1 MEYALNHKVFS
12 DLVELSHKNTP
23 RDMFIICTE
32 FLTTVCQSI
41 KAIPIMHNNRI
52 HVQLVKALQ
61 QMGGMIRSK
70 DKVEELYIKTMLR
83 FLDMITEHALNQD
96 RQIVQ
101 FYTQMQQ
108 I

>member
-1 MEYALNHKVFS
+1 
-12 DLVELSHKNTP
+12 
-23 RDMFIICTE
+23 
-32 FLTTVCQSI
+32 
-41 KAIPIMHNNRI
+41 
-52 HVQLVKALQ
+52 
-61 QMGGMIRSK
+61 MGAMIRSK